1 MEADSH
7 LKSLHGSLPCLQQ
20 TVSLGV
26 YRVQDRERLER
37 TVRVLLVEDDAL
49 LGEAVKTYVS
59 RQGHAVDWATSK
71 EEAEASLAAASYAL
85 VLLDLRLPDGYGL
98 DILGSLRGRKDATPV
113 IIMTAHDQVSDR
125 IAGLNAGA
133 DDYLVKPVD
142 LGELQ
147 ARIHAVSRRYAG
159 HQLPSLKL
167 GSLIVQPSDRLVV
180 DGDGRELSLSS
191 REWAVLDR
199 LISRPRAIVSKA
211 QIEEA
216 LYEFGAEVESNTV
229 EVYVSRLRR
238 KLGSSVIETIRGV
251 GYRISSHA

>member
-1 MEADSH
+1 M
-7 LKSLHGSLPCLQQ
+7 
-20 TVSLGV
+20 
-26 YRVQDRERLER
+26 
-37 TVRVLLVEDDAL
+37 RVLLVEDDEL
-49 LGEAVKTYVS
+49 LGDAVKTHVH
-59 RQGHAVDWATSK
+59 RQGHAVDWALTRI
-71 EEAEASLAAASYAL
+71 EAEESLAVTGYDL
-85 VLLDLRLPDGYGL
+85 VLLDLRLPDGSGL
-98 DILGSLRGRKDATPV
+98 DILKSLRGRRDETPV

-147 ARIHAVSRRYAG
+147 ARIHAVSRRYGTHKLPAIVINGMSIYPSERRIADAG
-159 HQLPSLKL
+159 
-167 GSLIVQPSDRLVV
+167 GEDVA
-180 DGDGRELSLSS
+180 LSS

-199 LISRPRAIVSKA
+199 LIARKKAIVSKA

-238 KLGSSVIETIRGV
+238 KLGKEAIETVRGV
-251 GYRISSHA
+251 GYRISSDAH

>member
-1 MEADSH
+1 M
-7 LKSLHGSLPCLQQ
+7 
-20 TVSLGV
+20 
-26 YRVQDRERLER
+26 
-37 TVRVLLVEDDAL
+37 
-49 LGEAVKTYVS
+49 KTHVH
-59 RQGHAVDWATSK
+59 RQGHAVDWTLSRN
-71 EEAEASLAAASYAL
+71 EAEASLAAATYDL
-85 VLLDLRLPDGYGL
+85 VLLDLRLPDGSGL
-98 DILGSLRGRKDATPV
+98 DILKGLRTRRDEVPV

-147 ARIHAVSRRYAG
+147 ARIHAVSRRYGTHKLPALTIDGVSVYPSERRIAG
-159 HQLPSLKL
+159 A
-167 GSLIVQPSDRLVV
+167 
-180 DGDGRELSLSS
+180 DGDDIQLSS

-199 LISRPRAIVSKA
+199 LIARKRAIVSKA

-238 KLGSSVIETIRGV
+238 KLGKHAIETVRGI
-251 GYRISSHA
+251 GYRISSDAT